1 MRPAGVQL
9 GKRWEQ
15 DGCGHAEG
23 RSEGAAHPIQG
34 MLQGAA
40 WLPAR
45 VFSLSGFLSTT
56 LHTKGKRGKAQREGE
71 RVFLVLSS
79 GAVLF
84 LSAADSVNAFP
95 GRQLALY

>member
-1 MRPAGVQL
+1 
-9 GKRWEQ
+9 
-15 DGCGHAEG
+15 
-23 RSEGAAHPIQG
+23 
-34 MLQGAA
+34 MLWGAA
-40 WLPAR
+40 WLLTSVMSPPD
-45 VFSLSGFLSTT
+45 SLSTT
-56 LHTKGKRGKAQREGE
+56 FHTKGKRGKARMAGE